1 MVELDCYEELSQKRC
16 LELNSDNLREK
27 FQELSKCHHPDAG
40 GDELVFS
47 RINRAHSILF
57 NPSSRVEHLYE
68 LLFQD
73 SIRTDGPLSSNVMEL
88 FSEIGEL
95 TISAD
100 GLIKKKEK
108 TLTSVG
114 EALIA
119 KDIAKLQTQLFE
131 MNGKVRGAK
140 SAILKTFPDIDHLI
154 QTDSDAAKE
163 KMELCARDLS
173 FLGKWEKEIMSRMQS
188 IL

>member
-1 MVELDCYEELSQKRC
+1 M
-16 LELNSDNLREK
+16 
-27 FQELSKCHHPDAG
+27 
-40 GDELVFS
+40 FS

-73 SIRTDGPLSSNVMEL
+73 SIRKDGPLSSNVMEL

-95 TISAD
+95 TIFAD
-100 GLIKKKEK
+100 GLIKKKDK
-108 TLTSVG
+108 TLTSLG

-119 KDIAKLQTQLFE
+119 KDMANLQTQLFE

-140 SAILKTFPDIDHLI
+140 SAILETFPVQIYVFTQRVETLI
-154 QTDSDAAKE
+154 WATLMQMFQSYHHIFADGLCQ
-163 KMELCARDLS
+163 KMRCCR
-173 FLGKWEKEIMSRMQS
+173 
-188 IL
+188 

>member
-1 MVELDCYEELSQKRC
+1 MVDFDCYEELSQKRC

-27 FQELSKCHHPDAG
+27 FQELSKRYHRDAG
-40 GDELVFS
+40 GYEVVFS

-95 TISAD
+95 TIFAD
-100 GLIKKKEK
+100 GLIKKKDK
-108 TLTSVG
+108 TLTSNSATFVKRT
-114 EALIA
+114 LIA
-119 KDIAKLQTQLFE
+119 AL
-131 MNGKVRGAK
+131 
-140 SAILKTFPDIDHLI
+140 
-154 QTDSDAAKE
+154 
-163 KMELCARDLS
+163 
-173 FLGKWEKEIMSRMQS
+173 
-188 IL
+188 